1 MTRKSQ
7 IEVKN
12 KLISIVKQDEQDYIS
27 LTDIVRGEE
36 GPDYIRNWMRN
47 RNTVEF
53 IGLWETLN
61 NPNFKPVEFDT
72 FRKQARLN
80 SFNLT
85 PKKWIEATN
94 AIGLISKSGR
104 YGGNYAHKALAFEFG
119 SWISPMFKLLLI
131 KEYQRLKEIESNE
144 YNLEWNVKRIL
155 TKTNYQIHSDAE
167 KNCMLPEKNYEK
179 DKEWLIYAEEAD
191 LLNVALFECTAK
203 DWRAAN
209 PDEAKKGLNIRD
221 FANII
226 ELVVLANLENIN
238 SILIRNPIDKPE
250 RYHQLKKIVQIQLKS
265 LDEKVFMNALKKV
278 SNDIYNEKKNKPG
291 QTTKRQS
298 IAFMQKTA
306 FSYHQQYIFG
316 ET

>member
-1 MTRKSQ
+1 MTNKSK
-7 IEVKN
+7 IEVEN

-27 LTDIVRGEE
+27 LTDMVKGEE
-36 GPDYIRNWMRN
+36 GSDHIRNWMRN

-72 FRKQARLN
+72 FRKQAGLN

-104 YGGNYAHKALAFEFG
+104 YGGTYAHKDLAFEFG

-131 KEYQRLKEIESNE
+131 KEYQRLKEIESNQ

-155 TKTNYQIHSDAE
+155 SKTNYQIHTDAV
-167 KNCMLPEKNYEK
+167 KDCILPEKNYDK

-191 LLNVALFECTAK
+191 LLNVALFKSTAK
-203 DWRAAN
+203 DWREVN
-209 PDEAKKGLNIRD
+209 PDKAKKGLNIRD
-221 FANII
+221 FASIN
-226 ELVVLANLENIN
+226 ELVVLANLENLN
-238 SILIRNPIDKPE
+238 SILIRNQVDKE
-250 RYHQLKKIVQIQLKS
+250 QRYKQLRDIVKIQLKS
-265 LDEKVFMNALKKV
+265 LDEKDFMKALKKV
-278 SNDIYNEKKNKPG
+278 SDDIYIDNKNKL
-291 QTTKRQS
+291 K
-298 IAFMQKTA
+298 
-306 FSYHQQYIFG
+306 
-316 ET
+316 

>member
-1 MTRKSQ
+1 MASKSQ
-7 IEVKN
+7 IEVEN

-27 LTDIVRGEE
+27 LTDMVKGEE
-36 GPDYIRNWMRN
+36 GSDHIRNWMRN

-72 FRKQARLN
+72 FRKQAGLN

-104 YGGNYAHKALAFEFG
+104 YGGTYAHKDLAFEFG

-131 KEYQRLKEIESNE
+131 KEYQRLKEIESNQ

-155 TKTNYQIHSDAE
+155 SKTNYQIHTDAI
-167 KNCMLPEKNYEK
+167 KDCILPEKNYDK

-191 LLNVALFECTAK
+191 LLNVALFKSTAK
-203 DWRAAN
+203 DWREVN
-209 PDEAKKGLNIRD
+209 PDKAKKGLNIRD
-221 FANII
+221 FASIN
-226 ELVVLANLENIN
+226 ELVVLANLENLN
-238 SILIRNPIDKPE
+238 SILIRNQVDKE
-250 RYHQLKKIVQIQLKS
+250 QRYRQLRDIVKIQLKS
-265 LDEKVFMNALKKV
+265 LDEKDFMKALKKV
-278 SNDIYNEKKNKPG
+278 SDDIYIDNKNKL
-291 QTTKRQS
+291 K
-298 IAFMQKTA
+298 
-306 FSYHQQYIFG
+306 
-316 ET
+316 